1 VFPISPSWVRRYGRA
16 SALGL
21 LAVGV
26 LLGALTAAAPATA
39 TTQSRTRDSVP
50 HAPTVTAAEFIRY
63 APVDTTRSHLRANRS
78 SVSQGGAVTL
88 RGKVM
93 HGGATVRRDVVRLQ
107 ARSGGAWKNIRHK
120 HLSSTGVAAFTVW
133 PQRTRH
139 YRLAYPGGRTRAAS
153 VSSPT
158 RIAVLPARPTA
169 ATSPTS
175 SVATSVAT
183 GGGAS
188 ASVAGV
194 SGKRARVLAIAA
206 SLTGRPYSYGGAGPN
221 AFDCSGFTQYVFRK
235 VGISLPHQANAQK
248 GRGVGVSRANARP
261 GDLII
266 FLDGGYGYHVGIYAG
281 GSYMYDSPRPG
292 LRVGKHKIWTW
303 NVVFRRVL

>member
-16 SALGL
+16 GAIGL
-21 LAVGV
+21 LVAGV
-26 LLGALTAAAPATA
+26 LLSALTATAPATA
-39 TTQSRTRDSVP
+39 TTESRGTTSSANTPLVN
-50 HAPTVTAAEFIRY
+50 AIEFIKY
-63 APVDTTRSHLRANRS
+63 APVDVTRAHLRANRS

-88 RGKVM
+88 RGKVT
-93 HGGATVRRDVVRLQ
+93 HGGATVRQDLVRLQ
-107 ARSGGAWKNIRHK
+107 ARSGGAWKTIRSK
-120 HLSSTGVAAFTVW
+120 RLSPAGFAAFTVW
-133 PQRTRH
+133 PQHTRY
-139 YRLAYPGGRTRAAS
+139 YRLAYPGGTARASS
-153 VSSPT
+153 VSLPT
-158 RIAVLPARPTA
+158 RIAVRA
-169 ATSPTS
+169 ALVTS
-175 SVATSVAT
+175 SVTTSASVANAS
-183 GGGAS
+183 GGTAS
-188 ASVAGV
+188 AANVAGV

-206 SLTGRPYSYGGAGPN
+206 SLAGRPYSYGAAGPN

-248 GRGVGVSRANARP
+248 SRGVGVSRANARP

-292 LRVGKHKIWTW
+292 QRVGKHKIWTW